1 MDDDYFIPTNL
12 IITDCVGRNQRE
24 VLNFAVWCFGKVVGW
39 PYY

>member
-1 MDDDYFIPTNL
+1 MDDDYVIPTNL

-24 VLNFAVWCFGKVVGW
+24 VQNFVFWCLGKVVGW